1 MRFHRLVAFTPQSGL
16 QLKEADLTMTTLN
29 GKTLHARLGLR
40 SNSTLRGSGS
50 EGSSC
55 SSRSSLRSSPR
66 FLSLSQAIYS
76 IDMLRSC
83 P

>member
-16 QLKEADLTMTTLN
+16 QLKEADLITLN

-55 SSRSSLRSSPR
+55 SSRSSLRST
-66 FLSLSQAIYS
+66 SLLVLESSYLFYRYA
-76 IDMLRSC
+76 
-83 P
+83 